1 MTPRVKLVTKLIP
14 RLHSKGAEKKA
25 EENDDKQMPTLLYSK
40 RAKKKKKK
48 KEKEKR
54 KKEKKRKENCRKLAC
69 VVLGRHLSQ
78 TNTYTTITSRTRQK
92 TKITCKSVL
101 TPPSLKKS
109 DIKSKTRVY
118 GIRMKIRLK

>member
-48 KEKEKR
+48 ERKR
-54 KKEKKRKENCRKLAC
+54 KKKERKEKKRKLPKVSVCSIR
-69 VVLGRHLSQ
+69 
-78 TNTYTTITSRTRQK
+78 TTFK
-92 TKITCKSVL
+92 
-101 TPPSLKKS
+101 P
-109 DIKSKTRVY
+109 D
-118 GIRMKIRLK
+118 